1 MGAPFSNLLKS
12 DDIRLILVYKAY
24 HENVYPTRVYGVR
37 YDTPNIGVLLGVSG
51 NLQKHDTPSM
61 PLSDIK
67 IRNLK
72 PREKAYKVSD
82 FDSLYVTVKPNGSK
96 LWHMKYRLDGKEKT
110 LSIGVYPATTLK
122 QARLTRDAARAMVAQ
137 GEDPSEAKQEQKR
150 IKREANG
157 QTFAKISDA
166 FLSKQRKEGKSA
178 ATLSKTEYH
187 LKLANKDFGRRPVSE
202 ITAPMILKTLRKVEA
217 KGNYETAHRLRARIG
232 SVFRFAVASGI
243 AETDPTYAL
252 RDALIRPT
260 RVHRAA
266 ITDPKALG
274 ELLNAIDCFD
284 GQTTTRIGLQLL
296 AMLAQR
302 PGELRH
308 AKWAEFDW
316 DRAIWSIPAAKMKMR
331 RDHSVPLPAQALELL
346 EELRSLTSASDYLF
360 PSLRSWH
367 RPMSENTLN
376 AALRRLGYAGDEM
389 TAHGF
394 RATFSTLAN
403 ESGLWNPDAIERALA
418 HVEKNEVRRAY
429 ARGEHW
435 EERVR
440 LADWWA
446 GFLDDQKAG

>member
-1 MGAPFSNLLKS
+1 
-12 DDIRLILVYKAY
+12 
-24 HENVYPTRVYGVR
+24 
-37 YDTPNIGVLLGVSG
+37 
-51 NLQKHDTPSM
+51 M

-122 QARLTRDAARAMVAQ
+122 QARLTRDAARAMLAQ

-157 QTFAKISDA
+157 QTFAKIADA
-166 FLSKQRKEGKSA
+166 FLSKQREEGKSA

-266 ITDPKALG
+266 ITVS
-274 ELLNAIDCFD
+274 DC
-284 GQTTTRIGLQLL
+284 
-296 AMLAQR
+296 
-302 PGELRH
+302 
-308 AKWAEFDW
+308 
-316 DRAIWSIPAAKMKMR
+316 
-331 RDHSVPLPAQALELL
+331 
-346 EELRSLTSASDYLF
+346 LTSA
-360 PSLRSWH
+360 
-367 RPMSENTLN
+367 PM
-376 AALRRLGYAGDEM
+376 GQ
-389 TAHGF
+389 
-394 RATFSTLAN
+394 
-403 ESGLWNPDAIERALA
+403 I
-418 HVEKNEVRRAY
+418 
-429 ARGEHW
+429 
-435 EERVR
+435 
-440 LADWWA
+440 
-446 GFLDDQKAG
+446 

>member
-1 MGAPFSNLLKS
+1 
-12 DDIRLILVYKAY
+12 
-24 HENVYPTRVYGVR
+24 
-37 YDTPNIGVLLGVSG
+37 
-51 NLQKHDTPSM
+51 M

-72 PREKAYKVSD
+72 PKEKAYKVSD
-82 FDSLYVTVKPNGSK
+82 FEGLFVLVKVSGSK
-96 LWHMKYRLDGKEKT
+96 SWRFKYRIDGKEK
-110 LSIGVYPATTLK
+110 LLVIGDYPAVSLA
-122 QARLTRDAARAMVAQ
+122 QARKARDAAKALLAD
-137 GEDPSEAKQEQKR
+137 GDDPSEAKQEDKR
-150 IKREANG
+150 IRIEARG
-157 QTFAKISDA
+157 QTFEKIGAA
-166 FLSKQRKEGKSA
+166 FLAKQRKEGKSA

-187 LKLANKDFGRRPVSE
+187 LKLANRDFGRRPITE

-232 SVFRFAVASGI
+232 SVFRYAVASGV

-266 ITDPKALG
+266 ITEPIALG
-274 ELLNAIDCFD
+274 QLMREIDGFE
-284 GQTTTRIGLQLL
+284 GQATTRIGLKLL

-308 AKWAEFDW
+308 AKWEEFDL
-316 DRAIWSIPAAKMKMR
+316 DQGVWSIPAAKMKMR
-331 RDHSVPLPAQALELL
+331 RDHNVPLPDQAVVLL
-346 EELRSLTSASDYLF
+346 KDLRRMSNNGDYLF
-360 PSLRSWH
+360 PSLRTWT

-376 AALRRLGYAGDEM
+376 AALRRMGYSGEEM

-394 RATFSTLAN
+394 RASFSTLAN

-435 EERVR
+435 DERVR

-446 GFLDDQKAG
+446 GFLEALKAS

>member
-1 MGAPFSNLLKS
+1 
-12 DDIRLILVYKAY
+12 
-24 HENVYPTRVYGVR
+24 
-37 YDTPNIGVLLGVSG
+37 
-51 NLQKHDTPSM
+51 M
-61 PLSDIK
+61 PLSDIQ

-82 FDSLYVTVKPNGSK
+82 FEGLFVLVKPNGSK
-96 LWHMKYRLDGKEKT
+96 LWQFKYRMFGKERL
-110 LSIGVYPATTLK
+110 LSIGIYPDVSLA
-122 QARLTRDAARAMVAQ
+122 QARKAKEAARADVSA
-137 GEDPSEAKQEQKR
+137 GVDPSEAKQEDKR
-150 IKREANG
+150 IRMEAKG
-157 QTFAKISDA
+157 QTFAKLGEA
-166 FLSKQRKEGKSA
+166 FLSKQRKEEKSA

-187 LKLANKDFGRRPVSE
+187 LKLANRDFGHKPITE

-232 SVFRFAVASGI
+232 SIFRYAVASGI

-266 ITDPKALG
+266 IVEPKALG
-274 ELLNAIDCFD
+274 RLMREIDGFE
-284 GQTTTRIGLQLL
+284 GQATTRIALTLL
-296 AMLAQR
+296 AILAQR
-302 PGELRH
+302 PGELRN
-308 AKWAEFDW
+308 AKWSEFDV
-316 DRAIWSIPAAKMKMR
+316 DECVWSIPAKKMKMR
-331 RDHSVPLPAQALELL
+331 RDHNVPLPMQALALL
-346 EELRSLTSASDYLF
+346 EELKTLNNAGEYLF
-360 PSLRSWH
+360 PSLRTWT

-376 AALRRLGYAGDEM
+376 AALRRMGYSGDEM

-394 RATFSTLAN
+394 RASFSTLAN

-435 EERVR
+435 EERVK

-446 GFLDDQKAG
+446 GYLEVVRAK

>member
-1 MGAPFSNLLKS
+1 
-12 DDIRLILVYKAY
+12 
-24 HENVYPTRVYGVR
+24 
-37 YDTPNIGVLLGVSG
+37 
-51 NLQKHDTPSM
+51 M

-72 PREKAYKVSD
+72 PKEKAYKVSD
-82 FDSLYVTVKPNGSK
+82 FEGLFVLVKVSGSK
-96 LWHMKYRLDGKEKT
+96 SWRIKYRIDSKEK
-110 LSIGVYPATTLK
+110 LLVIGDYPAVSLA
-122 QARLTRDAARAMVAQ
+122 QARKARDAAKVMLAD
-137 GEDPSEAKQEQKR
+137 GEDPNEAKQEDKR
-150 IKREANG
+150 IRIEAKG
-157 QTFAKISDA
+157 QTFEKLGAE
-166 FLSKQRKEGKSA
+166 FLAKQRKEGKSP

-187 LKLANKDFGRRPVSE
+187 LKLANKDFGRRPVTT
-202 ITAPMILKTLRKVEA
+202 ITAPMILKALRKVEA

-232 SVFRFAVASGI
+232 SVFRYAVASGI
-243 AETDPTYAL
+243 AEHDPTYAL

-274 ELLNAIDCFD
+274 QLMREIDVFE
-284 GQTTTRIGLQLL
+284 GQATTRIGLQLL
-296 AMLAQR
+296 AILAQR
-302 PGELRH
+302 PGEIRH
-308 AKWAEFDW
+308 AKWEEFDF
-316 DRAIWSIPAAKMKMR
+316 AEKVWSIPAAKMKMR
-331 RDHSVPLPAQALELL
+331 RDHLVPLPAQALALL
-346 EELRSLTSASDYLF
+346 DELRRMNGNGDYLF
-360 PSLRSWH
+360 PSLRTWT

-376 AALRRLGYAGDEM
+376 AALRRMGYSGEEM

-394 RATFSTLAN
+394 RASFSTLAN

-446 GFLDDQKAG
+446 GYLGSLKTSLH

>member
-1 MGAPFSNLLKS
+1 
-12 DDIRLILVYKAY
+12 
-24 HENVYPTRVYGVR
+24 
-37 YDTPNIGVLLGVSG
+37 
-51 NLQKHDTPSM
+51 M
-61 PLSDIK
+61 PLSDIQ

-72 PREKAYKVSD
+72 PREKSYKVSD
-82 FDSLYVTVKPNGSK
+82 FEGLFVLVKVNGSR
-96 LWHMKYRLDGKEKT
+96 LFQFKYRMYGKER
-110 LSIGVYPATTLK
+110 LYSIGVYPEVSLA
-122 QARLTRDAARAMVAQ
+122 QARKAKDSARAKVAA
-137 GEDPSEAKQEQKR
+137 GIDPSEAKQEERR
-150 IKREANG
+150 IRLEAKG
-157 QTFAKISDA
+157 QTFAKIGET
-166 FLSKQRKEGKSA
+166 FLAKQRKEGKSA

-187 LKLANKDFGRRPVSE
+187 LKLANQDFGRKPITE

-232 SVFRFAVASGI
+232 SVFRYAVASGI

-266 ITDPKALG
+266 IIEPKALG
-274 ELLNAIDCFD
+274 RLMVEIDGFE
-284 GQTTTRIGLQLL
+284 GQATTRIGLKLL
-296 AMLAQR
+296 AILAQR
-302 PGELRH
+302 PGEIRN
-308 AKWAEFDW
+308 AVWSEFDLEE
-316 DRAIWSIPAAKMKMR
+316 RVWSIPAAKMKMR
-331 RDHSVPLPAQALELL
+331 RDHNVPLPDQAIALL
-346 EELRSLTSASDYLF
+346 EELKLMNNRGEYLF
-360 PSLRSWH
+360 PSLRTWT

-376 AALRRLGYAGDEM
+376 AALRRMGYAGDEM

-394 RATFSTLAN
+394 RASFSTLAN

-446 GFLDDQKAG
+446 IQLEKFLT

>member
-1 MGAPFSNLLKS
+1 
-12 DDIRLILVYKAY
+12 
-24 HENVYPTRVYGVR
+24 
-37 YDTPNIGVLLGVSG
+37 
-51 NLQKHDTPSM
+51 M

-67 IRNLK
+67 VRSLK
-72 PREKAYKVSD
+72 SREKAYKVSD
-82 FDSLYVTVKPNGSK
+82 FEGLFVLVKANGSK
-96 LWHMKYRLDGKEKT
+96 LWQFKYRLYGKERL
-110 LSIGVYPATTLK
+110 LSIGVYPDVSLA
-122 QARLTRDAARAMVAQ
+122 QARKAKDEARALVAE
-137 GEDPSEAKQEQKR
+137 GRDPSEAKQEEKR
-150 IKREANG
+150 VLQAAKGE
-157 QTFAKISDA
+157 TFEKLGHA
-166 FLSKQRKEGKSA
+166 FLAKQRKEGKSK
-178 ATLSKTEYH
+178 ATLDKTEYH
-187 LKLANKDFGRRPVSE
+187 LKLANHDFGKKPITE

-232 SVFRFAVASGI
+232 SVFRYAVASGI

-274 ELLNAIDCFD
+274 QLMREIDVFD

-296 AMLAQR
+296 ALLAQR
-302 PGELRH
+302 PGEVRN
-308 AKWAEFDW
+308 AKWEEFDFET
-316 DRAIWSIPAAKMKMR
+316 AIWSLPAAKMKMR
-331 RDHSVPLPAQALELL
+331 RDHLVPLPPQALELL
-346 EELRSLTSASDYLF
+346 EELKEITGEGEYLL

-376 AALRRLGYAGDEM
+376 AALRRMGYAGDEM

-394 RATFSTLAN
+394 RASFSTLAN

-418 HVEKNEVRRAY
+418 HVEKNDVRRAY

-440 LADWWA
+440 LANWWA
-446 GFLDDQKAG
+446 GYLEEVRAG